1 MKFEDIKD
9 QIENLEII
17 GEGWR
22 GIVYRGKFKGK
33 DLAFKVASEKQFIP
47 NIQKEG
53 KILKIVNQ
61 YGIGGKL
68 FLTGEDFIAYQF
80 IQGKPLKKVIDEK
93 NGKIIISQLLKQARI
108 LDRVGINKEEM
119 HRPYTNV
126 LVDNSLNVYLID
138 FERARQGK
146 NIQNVNQLLQFILT
160 EGYRYL
166 PPFDRGKLIEF
177 AKIYKK
183 DKTEENFKKILSL
196 LDIED

>member
-1 MKFEDIKD
+1 MRFKEIKN

-22 GIVYRGKFKGK
+22 GIVYRGKLKGK

-53 KILKIVNQ
+53 KILKTVNR

-80 IQGKPLKKVIDEK
+80 IQGKPLKKVINEK

-108 LDRVGINKEEM
+108 LDKVGINKEEM

-126 LVDNSLNVYLID
+126 LVDNSLKVYLID

-166 PPFDRGKLIEF
+166 PPFDREKLIDL
-177 AKIYKK
+177 AKVYKK
-183 DKTEENFKKILSL
+183 SKTEKNFQKILSFL
-196 LDIED
+196 GIKD